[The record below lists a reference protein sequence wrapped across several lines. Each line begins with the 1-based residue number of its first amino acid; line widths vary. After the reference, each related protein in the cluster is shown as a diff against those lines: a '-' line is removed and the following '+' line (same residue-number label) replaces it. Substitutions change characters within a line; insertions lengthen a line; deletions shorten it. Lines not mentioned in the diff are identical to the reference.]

1 VKRVI
6 LARHGESERSVEG
19 LTNGDPAVPVGL
31 TATGREE
38 ARRLGVEL
46 GDDSIDLCVTSEFER
61 AQETADLAL
70 AGRDVPLLVLADFN
84 DIRFGKFEGRPLTDY
99 RAWAHAHGPEDICPG
114 GGESRAQT
122 VARYVHGYRTL
133 LARPEETILLVAHGL
148 PVRYVL
154 DALERRNPAARV
166 AQVPYAEPFRF
177 SAEELTAAVDL
188 LEAWVRSPAWTT

>member
-38 ARRLGVEL
+38 ACRLGVEL

>member
-1 VKRVI
+1 MKRVI

-31 TATGREE
+31 TATGGEE

-61 AQETADLAL
+61 ARETADLAL
-70 AGRDVPLLVLADFN
+70 AGRDVPRLVLADFN

-99 RAWAHAHGPEDICPG
+99 RAWAHAPGPEDICPG

>member
-133 LARPEETILLVAHGL
+133 LARPEETIILVAHGL

>member
-70 AGRDVPLLVLADFN
+70 AGRDVPRLVLADFN